1 MTEFGKR
8 PLGRPNFGRRS
19 YTVSFAVTTEKR
31 VKVVV
36 VKIRRIK
43 VLDCFAMVFLEN

>member
-8 PLGRPNFGRRS
+8 PLGRPNFGRMS
-19 YTVSFAVTTEKR
+19 YTVSLAETEKR

-36 VKIRRIK
+36 KMRRIK
-43 VLDCFAMVFLEN
+43 VFECFAMVFLEN